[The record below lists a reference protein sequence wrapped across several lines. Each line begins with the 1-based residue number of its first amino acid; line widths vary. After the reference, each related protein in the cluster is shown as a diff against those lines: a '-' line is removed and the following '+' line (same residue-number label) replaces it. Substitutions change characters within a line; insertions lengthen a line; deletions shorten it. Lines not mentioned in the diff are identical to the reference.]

1 MKNAAV
7 LTAAS
12 IAETEQKADPHSRP
26 SRCLPDRNCGSKSQ
40 FPPTVRHDPSRS
52 PSRRSRASRS
62 FTSEA
67 VPNSTHIHEDM
78 EELFTLIALLPISRH
93 IVTYRLELYQQQA
106 VAIP

>member
-40 FPPTVRHDPSRS
+40 FPPNGPPRP
-52 PSRRSRASRS
+52 
-62 FTSEA
+62 
-67 VPNSTHIHEDM
+67 IQ
-78 EELFTLIALLPISRH
+78 IALATKSGFQILH
-93 IVTYRLELYQQQA
+93 F
-106 VAIP
+106 